1 MELTGARIGVTGATG
16 GVGMALCRRL
26 VAAGAEVVA
35 CGRDARALVTLA
47 DDLSVTTICAD
58 LTDAGA
64 VDGLAAQLADLD
76 AVVVNA
82 AVWSATTG
90 QDPLDDL
97 ARTMVEVN
105 LLAPVAIAERFV
117 AHHAGTGRPG
127 SLVFIGSIAGFAAS
141 PTSAVYGATKFGLR
155 GFALG
160 LAQQVHD
167 TPVTVSH
174 VAPGHL
180 VDAGMLVRSGRRPPP
195 GAGATTTADVAEAVA
210 DVLRTGRTEV
220 VVAPWHVRL
229 GVRLMGLSPRLS
241 AAVSRRSGASGDHG

>member
-26 VAAGAEVVA
+26 LDGGAEVVA
-35 CGRDARALVTLA
+35 CGRDERALATLA
-47 DDLSVTTICAD
+47 DDLGVTTICAD

-64 VDGLAAQLADLD
+64 VGGLAAQLADLD

-82 AVWSATTG
+82 AVWSPTTG
-90 QDPLDDL
+90 QDPLDDV
-97 ARTMVEVN
+97 ARAMVEVN
-105 LLAPVAIAERFV
+105 LVAPVVIAEQFV
-117 AHHAGTGRPG
+117 ARHVTTGRPG

-141 PTSAVYGATKFGLR
+141 PTSAVYGATKFGVR

-160 LAQQVHD
+160 FAQQVRG

-180 VDAGMLVRSGRRPPP
+180 VDAGVLVRSGRRPPP
-195 GAGATTTADVAEAVA
+195 GAGTTTTVDVADAVA
-210 DVLRTGRTEV
+210 DVLRTGRAEV
-220 VVAPWHVRL
+220 IVAPWHVRI

-241 AAVSRRSGASGDHG
+241 ARVGALAARSDDHG